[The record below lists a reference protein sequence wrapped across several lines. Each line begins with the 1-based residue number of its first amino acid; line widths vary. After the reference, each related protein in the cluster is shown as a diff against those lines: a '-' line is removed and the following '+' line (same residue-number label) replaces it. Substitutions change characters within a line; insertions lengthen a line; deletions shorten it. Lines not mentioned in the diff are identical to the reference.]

1 MNFKQLLEDYRKG
14 KLDAEQRS
22 VFERLLHEMES
33 EGQLHQLMDASF
45 GDIPPV
51 GAAATPAYI
60 YERIKPPYL
69 REVAQGSEAA
79 PISRVHLLHR
89 WGWAAAVLILVLGAG
104 TYFFLQKTPAPPV
117 ARVQPVNDA
126 TPGTNKAILT
136 LADGSKVTLDSAG
149 NQIIQLGTTAIQ
161 QQGGQLQYSAQGGE
175 TSVSSN
181 TITTPR
187 GGQFQVKLPDGPKVW
202 LTAASTLRY
211 PTAFTGKERKVE
223 INGEAYFEIAKNAA
237 MPFIVDI
244 LSGQGEKEGT
254 VQVIGTH
261 FNINAYSDEATI
273 KTTLL
278 EGAVRILKNGSISML
293 FPGQQA
299 VIDGESLHVIKDGNT
314 DEAVAWKNGIFNFEG
329 NDIQSVMRQI
339 ARWYDVDIKYENI
352 STAHFMGTISR
363 NVNMSEV
370 LNMIALTGAVHFKV
384 EGRTITVK
392 R

>member
-51 GAAATPAYI
+51 DAEETQAYI
-60 YERIKPPYL
+60 YERIKQQYL

-104 TYFFLQKTPAPPV
+104 TYFFLQKTPAPPI

-175 TSVSSN
+175 TSVSYN
-181 TITTPR
+181 TLTTPR
-187 GGQFQVKLPDGPKVW
+187 GGQFQVKLPDGTKVW
-202 LTAASTLRY
+202 LNAASTLRY

>member
-33 EGQLHQLMDASF
+33 EGQSHQLMDASF

-51 GAAATPAYI
+51 DAEETQAYI
-60 YERIKPPYL
+60 YERIKQQYL

-175 TSVSSN
+175 TSVSYN
-181 TITTPR
+181 TLTTPR
-187 GGQFQVKLPDGPKVW
+187 GGQFQVKLPDGTKVW
-202 LTAASTLRY
+202 LNAASTLRY

-299 VIDGESLHVIKDGNT
+299 VIDGESLHVIKESNT
-314 DEAVAWKNGIFNFEG
+314 DEAVAWKNGIFNFEE